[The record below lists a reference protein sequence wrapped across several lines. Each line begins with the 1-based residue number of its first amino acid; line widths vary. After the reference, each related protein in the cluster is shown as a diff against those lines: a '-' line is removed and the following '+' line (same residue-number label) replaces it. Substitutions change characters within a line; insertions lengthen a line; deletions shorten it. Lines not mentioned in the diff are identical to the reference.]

1 MSRIGKKPIQI
12 PKGVEVKVEG
22 QKVYVKG
29 PKGEI
34 SIEIRPEIKIELKND
49 EILIF
54 PQEKKEDLKKIKAFW
69 GLSRILIAN
78 MVEGVI
84 NGFEKKLEIKGVGF
98 KAEALEKEIVLN
110 LGFSHPS
117 KLKIPEGIKVS
128 VEKSIIIISGID
140 KERVGHF
147 ASIIKKL
154 KPTEPYKGKGIKY
167 VGEIV
172 IRKAGKK
179 VATTAK

>member
-78 MVEGVI
+78 MVEGVT

-98 KAEALEKEIVLN
+98 KAEALDNMKKGN
-110 LGFSHPS
+110 KP
-117 KLKIPEGIKVS
+117 PVS
-128 VEKSIIIISGID
+128 ESQKRAGS
-140 KERVGHF
+140 
-147 ASIIKKL
+147 
-154 KPTEPYKGKGIKY
+154 GKGDMPRKVNNKIYEKNYDQIKW
-167 VGEIV
+167 
-172 IRKAGKK
+172 RSKQ
-179 VATTAK
+179 